1 MPLSPKT
8 KRNISRII
16 PFGVIWL
23 LTGWVF
29 LITEF
34 VATRNLSE
42 VSETDITLTLPVFIY
57 ASIAI
62 TIVGLF
68 VGILE
73 MVYLEKHFRKNSL
86 RGKIFYKFLIYLVL
100 FILII
105 AFNYPIAASL
115 EQGISISSPEVWG
128 RTKKFF
134 LSITFLNTLF
144 QLSIS
149 LFVSLIYAAISENL
163 GHHVFL
169 NFFTGKY
176 HKPVVETRIFMFLD
190 MKSSTTIAEALGHVR
205 YFKLLQEYYD
215 LMSDPIVNCQGEVY
229 QYIGDEIVI
238 SWKLEK
244 GLANANCIR
253 CFFEIQDRL
262 QSKRDR
268 FLKNYGFE
276 ISFKAGLHYGEVTIG
291 EVGALKKEI
300 VFTGD
305 VLNTTARIQS
315 RCNQLKS
322 DLLISGKL
330 REALPSN
337 SFIFKSHGMIELRG
351 KDQKE
356 QLFTVTL

>member
-1 MPLSPKT
+1 MRLSPKS

-34 VATRNLSE
+34 VATRNRAE
-42 VSETDITLTLPVFIY
+42 VPETDITLTLPVFIY

-68 VGILE
+68 VGTLE
-73 MVYLEKHFRKNSL
+73 MVYLEKYFRKNSL
-86 RGKIFYKFLIYLVL
+86 RSKIFYKFLVYLVL
-100 FILII
+100 FIVII
-105 AFNYPIAASL
+105 AINYPIAASL
-115 EQGISISSPEVWG
+115 EQGISISSPEVWE

-144 QLSIS
+144 QLSLS

-176 HKPVVETRIFMFLD
+176 HSPVVETRIFMFLD
-190 MKSSTTIAEALGHVR
+190 MKSSTTIAESLGHVR

-238 SWKLEK
+238 SWKLDK
-244 GLANANCIR
+244 GLDNSNCIQ
-253 CFFEIQDRL
+253 CFFEIQDRIK
-262 QSKRDR
+262 STRDH
-268 FLKNYGFE
+268 FLKKYGFE
-276 ISFKAGLHYGEVTIG
+276 IRFKAGLHYGEVTIG

-305 VLNTTARIQS
+305 ALNTTARIQS
-315 RCNQLKS
+315 RCNELKS

-337 SFIFKSHGMIELRG
+337 SYIFKSHGMIELRG
-351 KDQKE
+351 KDRKE
-356 QLFTVTL
+356 ELLAVTV